1 MNDVSS
7 DVSSDGTFSRYFKQ
21 LRGTPSSN
29 RNVVIIVILIYISS
43 LVFTITKVIQTKKYD
58 FDPIQLYY
66 LIITLT
72 CLSYAL
78 IASYVPFM
86 LGKVNQTEMMYHNEL
101 KYIILLYLFLITP
114 IFLRLAYK
122 LFGRKNPKN
131 KILNLLIH
139 PAYFLIWFIVIYII
153 QHTDLFMRIPRIGFL
168 FEAIKLDN
176 VLDLRFLEVNVVVII
191 LVLLGYI
198 LLLFVFKIT
207 SAQALSIL
215 CRNELNSSNGLSK
228 IDEKCFQTLSIE
240 KMYIP
245 YFISCGFMFYRFV
258 WVPFSSS

>member
-7 DVSSDGTFSRYFKQ
+7 DVSSDGIFSRYTKQ
-21 LRGTPSSN
+21 LIGTPSSN
-29 RNVVIIVILIYISS
+29 RNVVIVVILMYIVSI
-43 LVFTITKVIQTKKYD
+43 VFTITKVIQTKRYE

-66 LIITLT
+66 LIITVT
-72 CLSYAL
+72 CISFAL
-78 IASYVPFM
+78 IASYVPFI
-86 LGKVNQTEMMYHNEL
+86 LGKTNQTEMMYHHEL

-122 LFGRKNPKN
+122 TFGRKNPKD
-131 KILNLLIH
+131 KILNLLMH

-176 VLDLRFLEVNVVVII
+176 LLDLRFFEVNVVFII

-198 LLLFVFKIT
+198 LLLFVSKIT

-215 CRNELNSSNGLSK
+215 CRKELNISNGLSK
-228 IDEKCFQTLSIE
+228 IDDKCFQTLSIE
-240 KMYIP
+240 NMYIP
-245 YFISCGFMFYRFV
+245 YFISCGFMFYKFV
-258 WVPFSSS
+258 WVPFSS